1 MEDKMKGTVII
12 KYKFVKGSRKDNN
25 EFDAGILKS
34 AQLQGF
40 KFVGS
45 GYNFCTLVRDL
56 QFEK

>member
-1 MEDKMKGTVII
+1 MKGTVII